1 MSRNGYLTWHPKTQ
15 QDLSYLN
22 RDLSKVIVIDS
33 HAPHL
38 KKQPENAII
47 LPKWDG
53 NPKDRTLL
61 QLIPFLEF
69 VSGLGM
75 DDARSVLKSYEGTY
89 IPVEFAKREQRMRE
103 RHAAVLEEEQKK
115 KPKYSISGLASLL
128 GLKPQPTFE
137 GLESGPY
144 DSNKMILDQLR
155 ERGRKQ
161 YEFLEREIRVNG
173 DKFLAEMAEE
183 EEKFRQEQ
191 VKGMQNSFFS
201 FLGVQ
206 NDKQ

>member
-1 MSRNGYLTWHPKTQ
+1 ML
-15 QDLSYLN
+15 
-22 RDLSKVIVIDS
+22 DS

-38 KKQPENAII
+38 KKNPENAII
-47 LPKWDG
+47 LPKWQG

-69 VSGLGM
+69 VSGLGIN
-75 DDARSVLKSYEGTY
+75 DVRSVLKSYEGSF
-89 IPVEFAKREQRMRE
+89 IPAEFARREQRMRE
-103 RHAAVLEEEQKK
+103 RHAQALVEEKNK
-115 KPKYSISGLASLL
+115 KPKYSISGLAKLL

-144 DSNKMILDQLR
+144 DSDKMILDQLR
-155 ERGRKQ
+155 ERGRRQ
-161 YEFLEREIRVNG
+161 FEFLENEIRVNG
-173 DKFLAEMAEE
+173 EKFLAEMAEE

-191 VKGMQNSFFS
+191 TKGMQNSFFS